1 MAVVGTQDFLFG
13 FQEKWYFPFGQVEF
27 PAGSVYW
34 MPLYWGWEW
43 LALFWVI
50 SGIILSIILAFSLKG
65 KCESQFAWTVS
76 ATILIL
82 QFALPIMFAQ
92 LNALGTNLLE
102 YCISFPISSI
112 ICVFGIKDVFKSRL
126 RDVAKL
132 PILVSLAT
140 LSLPAIIVRIRTSIM
155 FTILYRDY
163 LFLVLDKQTY
173 QGQRLVYWNI
183 GNQAWIQI
191 SVFWLISGIIL
202 GLIAFNYGIK
212 RISKFYFGAI
222 VCILLILQIA
232 LPIMIAYSSI
242 PIDSNDRII
251 SVYPL
256 PVPSL
261 LTLIGVLVRILLTA
275 EYLGRYRRVMH

>member
-1 MAVVGTQDFLFG
+1 LDFKKSG
-13 FQEKWYFPFGQVEF
+13 IFPFGQVEF

-43 LALFWVI
+43 LALFWVV
-50 SGIILSIILAFSLKG
+50 SGIILSLILAFSLKG

-82 QFALPIMFAQ
+82 QFASPIMFAQ
-92 LNALGTNLLE
+92 LHAWGTNPLE

-126 RDVAKL
+126 RGVAKL
-132 PILVSLAT
+132 PIFVSLAT
-140 LSLPAIIVRIRTSIM
+140 LSLPASIVRIRTEIM
-155 FTILYRDY
+155 YTNIYRDY

-173 QGQRLVYWNI
+173 QGLELVYWNI
-183 GNQAWIQI
+183 GNLAWIQI
-191 SVFWLISGIIL
+191 SIFWLISGIIL
-202 GLIAFNYGIK
+202 GLITLNYEIK
-212 RISKFYFGAI
+212 RISKFYFGVV

-232 LPIMIAYSSI
+232 LPIMIVYSSI
-242 PIDSNDRII
+242 PIHSNDHII

-261 LTLIGVLVRILLTA
+261 LALIGVMVGVLLTA
-275 EYLGRYRRVMH
+275 EYLNRYRRVMH